1 MITRVIVQTGLWL
14 LFTAVLLFVAAGT
27 IGWGGGWVYI
37 LLTAAC
43 STATTAWLFRHDPG
57 LLAERLKS
65 LVQRGQSAFDKAL
78 ILVFFL
84 LYYAW
89 LAFMAADA
97 VRFGWSKVP
106 AWLQAAGVLFSVI
119 GYWVVFRAFKANSF
133 AAPVIKI
140 QRDRNQKVIDSGP
153 YAVVR
158 HPMYAGALPVFVGTA
173 LILGSWWGLLL
184 AVVVMIP
191 LLGLRIILEERTL
204 EKELD
209 GYVDYMKRV
218 RYRLLPGIW

>member
-1 MITRVIVQTGLWL
+1 MGKRAIVQTGLWL
-14 LFTAVLLFVAAGT
+14 AFTAVLLFVAAGT
-27 IGWGGGWVYI
+27 VRWGGGWVYL
-37 LLTAAC
+37 LLTAGC
-43 STATTAWLFRHDPG
+43 SGVTTWWLFRHDPG

-65 LVQRGQSAFDKAL
+65 LVQRGQNAFDKAL

-89 LAFMAADA
+89 LAFMAMDA
-97 VRFGWSKVP
+97 ARFAWSRVP
-106 AWLQAAGVLFSVI
+106 GWLQVVGVLLSVA
-119 GYWVVFRAFKANSF
+119 GYRVVFLAFKVNTF

-140 QRDRNQKVIDSGP
+140 QRDRRQKVIDSGP

-173 LILGSWWGLLL
+173 LVLGSWWGLLA

-191 LLGLRIILEERTL
+191 LLGVRILLEEKTL

-209 GYVDYMKRV
+209 GYAEYVKRV
-218 RYRLLPGIW
+218 RYRLIPGLW

>member
-1 MITRVIVQTGLWL
+1 MGKRAIVQTGLWL

-27 IGWGGGWVYI
+27 MRWGGGWLY
-37 LLTAAC
+37 LFLTAAC
-43 STATTAWLFRHDPG
+43 SGITTRWLFRHDPE

-65 LVQRGQSAFDKAL
+65 LVQRGQSGFDKAL

-89 LAFMAADA
+89 LAFMAMDA
-97 VRFGWSKVP
+97 VRFGWSRVP
-106 AWLQAAGVLFSVI
+106 YGLQAVGVILSVA
-119 GYWVVFRAFKANSF
+119 GYWVVFLAFKVNTF

-140 QRDRNQKVIDSGP
+140 QRDRRQTVIDSGP

-173 LILGSWWGLLL
+173 LVLGSWLGLL
-184 AVVVMIP
+184 AAAAVMIP
-191 LLGLRIILEERTL
+191 LLGVRILLEEKTL

-209 GYVDYMKRV
+209 GYADYVKRV
-218 RYRLLPGIW
+218 RYRLIPGLW